1 MPTSKE
7 RRPFRIAAALIAP
20 LFIGLLGLYN
30 VMQSSHFASYR
41 TVDVIRLVAGGACLG
56 AVLVALMV
64 LLVRPRD

>member
-1 MPTSKE
+1 MPVSKE
-7 RRPFRIAAALIAP
+7 RKPFRIAALITP

-56 AVLVALMV
+56 AVLVGLMV
-64 LLVRPRD
+64 MLLRPRV

>member
-7 RRPFRIAAALIAP
+7 RKPFRIAALIAP

-56 AVLVALMV
+56 AVLTASIAMFL
-64 LLVRPRD
+64 RPRD